1 MKRALDCFS
10 RFFLRFRYPV
20 ALPEDVAKALGI
32 DVSNF
37 ITFDEFFSCLTSP
50 SCCAKRLTRFMP
62 RMQAE
67 KAFSGAQRKEH
78 FHRSSLFSYYFNEG
92 WMEFNL
98 EFDNDARLRRVYIH
112 HRSIDQDRGI
122 EIHLAQAL

>member
-20 ALPEDVAKALGI
+20 ALPEDVAQALGI

-37 ITFDEFFSCLTSP
+37 LTFEEFFNCLISP
-50 SCCAKRLTRFMP
+50 NCCPKRLVRFMP
-62 RMQAE
+62 RNQAE
-67 KAFSGAQRKEH
+67 KAFSEAQRKEH
-78 FHRSSLFSYYFNEG
+78 FNRSSLFSFYFNEG

-98 EFDNDARLRRVYIH
+98 EFDKDARLRRVYIH
-112 HRSIDQDRGI
+112 HRSIDEDHGI
-122 EIHLAQAL
+122 EIRLPQAS